1 MIDLNRLCFIDL
13 KPIITNYIAPIYWVK
28 YAIQTPRFSTEY
40 ISKARCFCYIYSG
53 RNCTKGLGCNKITGI
68 DDGILCINEAKNTA
82 IAKAS
87 LFNEVNVQKS
97 KSKLLGYYVPVPKP
111 GSFIY

>member
-1 MIDLNRLCFIDL
+1 M
-13 KPIITNYIAPIYWVK
+13 
-28 YAIQTPRFSTEY
+28 
-40 ISKARCFCYIYSG
+40 
-53 RNCTKGLGCNKITGI
+53 